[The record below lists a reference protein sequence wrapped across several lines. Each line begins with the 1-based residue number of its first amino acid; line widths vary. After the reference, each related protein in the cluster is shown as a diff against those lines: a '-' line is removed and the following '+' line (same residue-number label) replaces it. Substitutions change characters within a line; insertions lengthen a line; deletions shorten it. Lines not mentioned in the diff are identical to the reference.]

1 MITEVVEFRD
11 PKRRCEDALSRI
23 AEGIRNQWLRKL
35 LSLLNFQVL
44 FFSLC
49 REATPSISAVCDTL
63 GHDTVGAVALDRS
76 GTTAA
81 ATSTGG
87 ITAKRP
93 GRVGDSPIVGKH
105 HHWPSQ
111 ANPTFKHFFLS
122 SFLTFSVKLVIV
134 DMLRF
139 NQALYTHIYFD
150 FRDSFNNLL

>member
-1 MITEVVEFRD
+1 MTSEVVISV
-11 PKRRCEDALSRI
+11 KLS
-23 AEGIRNQWLRKL
+23 
-35 LSLLNFQVL
+35 SS

-122 SFLTFSVKLVIV
+122 SFLTFSVKLVTV